1 MYNLKFKGLKINCD
15 VMYYGKRFKVWSIEP
30 PYVELKRDE
39 GDGKIIRITYTEL
52 VSNPSIKP
60 ATTFI
65 VDESKGKVKYQSNM
79 DALTEHKKSK
89 TSKRFELIRPIIVFR
104 KGKSNDFR
112 SICEFKQFYKEYIL
126 DGETFESIN
135 QKLLVERIAEKHF
148 VGKRTIN
155 RYLANYL
162 KSENEVAGEGL
173 EGLIPKSG
181 IGYQKRGDNKILQIC
196 HPKDPEYVLDEIC
209 LRIDEKYIP
218 IIKSV
223 IENEYLNTKKISDS
237 EAYRLIKVLCTKEG
251 LNPLGKITVLKLL
264 KRIDER
270 VRTKLRDGK
279 KAAEKYEDIN
289 RGFTDEEAL
298 YPLHI
303 VEIDH
308 TELDMDVIDE
318 STGFNIG
325 RPWITVGI
333 DVFSR
338 MIWCLY
344 ISLEE
349 PSTNRVR
356 KALEQGVLF
365 KNAKERYNTHLEWE
379 VFGKPTII
387 YLDNGPD
394 FKSTNVKRMINETL
408 GSNVMYRP
416 VKTPRYGATI
426 ERLFG
431 KLNSELIHN
440 LMGTRKSHFY
450 SLGDYDPENE
460 AILTI
465 SDLTEILTCYFTDVY
480 PTRPHRGLPLEA
492 DTPIVRYI
500 DGIKKYGYPDF
511 IFDEDIPEF
520 KIELLPIEMKPY
532 TRDGIRLDNVFYK
545 SSELSHLIAKREV
558 KYKIK
563 YDVDDISKIYLL
575 LPNSSEY
582 VQVPS
587 IFPPAGCIRN
597 MNRYTYKKIRELR
610 REESKEKLGAI
621 INEDE
626 IRKYEAE
633 LYDRILKKYQKN
645 KTIRKMAKRSNI
657 EPVVL
662 TPNLSNK
669 STTQASLKDKLA
681 FAKAKEQ
688 ERSMAING

>member
-1 MYNLKFKGLKINCD
+1 MKFRGLKINCD
-15 VMYYGKRFKVWSIEP
+15 VMYYGKKFKVWGIEP
-30 PYVELKRDE
+30 PYIELKRDE
-39 GDGKIIRITYTEL
+39 GDGGIIRITFSDL
-52 VSNPSIKP
+52 VSNPSFKP
-60 ATTFI
+60 ATTFA
-65 VDESKGKVKYQSNM
+65 VDESKGKVTYQSNM
-79 DALTEHKKSK
+79 DALTDNKKSS
-89 TSKRFELIRPIIVFR
+89 TSKRFDLIRPLIVFR
-104 KGKSNDFR
+104 KGKSNDLR
-112 SICEFKQFYKEYIL
+112 SICEFRQVYTEYIL
-126 DGETFESIN
+126 DGETFDSIN
-135 QKLLVERIAEKHF
+135 QKLLVERIAQKHF

-162 KSENEVAGEGL
+162 KSENEVSGQGV

-181 IGYQKRGDNKILQIC
+181 IGYQKRQDNKILQIC
-196 HPKDPEYVLDEIC
+196 HPKDPEYVLDEIN

-237 EAYRLIKVLCTKEG
+237 EAYRLIKILCTKEG
-251 LNPLGKITVLKLL
+251 LNPLGKITVIKLL

-270 VRTKLRDGK
+270 VRTRLRDGK
-279 KAAEKYEDIN
+279 KAAEKYDDVN
-289 RGFTDEEAL
+289 RGFSDEEAL

-318 STGFNIG
+318 NTGFNIG

-333 DVFSR
+333 DVYSR

-349 PSTNRVR
+349 PSANRVR
-356 KALEQGVLF
+356 KALEHGVLF
-365 KNAKERYNTHLEWE
+365 KKAKERYNTNLEWE

-416 VKTPRYGATI
+416 VKTPKYGATI

-431 KLNSELIHN
+431 KINAELIHN

-450 SLGDYDPENE
+450 NLGDYDPEKE
-460 AILTI
+460 ALLTI

-480 PTRPHRGLPLEA
+480 STRPHRGLPLEA
-492 DTPIVRYI
+492 DTPIVRYL

-511 IFDEDIPEF
+511 IFDEDIPSF
-520 KIELLPIEMKPY
+520 KIELLPKEMKPY

-575 LPNSSEY
+575 MPNSSEY
-582 VQVPS
+582 VEVPS
-587 IFPPAGCIRN
+587 VSPPADCVMN
-597 MNRYTYKKIRELR
+597 MNRYTYKKIREIK

-621 INEDE
+621 ANEKE
-626 IRKYEAE
+626 IKKYEAE
-633 LYDRILKKYQKN
+633 LHDRILKKYQNN
-645 KTIRKMAKRSNI
+645 KTIRKMAKRGNI
-657 EPVVL
+657 EPVAL
-662 TPNLSNK
+662 TPKFNNNA
-669 STTQASLKDKLA
+669 TTQPSLRDIIA
-681 FAKAKEQ
+681 FAKLKEK
-688 ERSMAING
+688 ERSIILNG